1 MVGRRKTDAFR
12 HFYDRFNKMVDNW
25 NIRNLSKGGKEGNGR
40 LNQQV
45 DFRYPRVSD
54 LIITESNTWD
64 YALLLSLFGTA
75 MADRIRCIPLSRTKP
90 PDELVW
96 RCDNTG
102 SYTPKSGYKLLME
115 MTIDQHISDLWTRSS
130 LFFSFFRALWGLSMP
145 AKCKIFNW
153 RLMHNYIPAY
163 ANLQQRTLQVR
174 NTCPLCE
181 NAADTTSHFMFSCP
195 STMQILASV
204 GLPPAPAIHNSEFR
218 ESFATW
224 FLQGDSRCQLL
235 TAVTYWAIWYAR
247 NKLVHEGSACSLT
260 RSSTFIQAFI
270 CELDTLVALS
280 KPSPVSHVVKWS
292 PPAGNSIKINFDAS
306 FNSTARTSIS
316 GVIARDSQ
324 GFILAAGT
332 FPHTGIADAFT
343 AEAVACERAVV
354 FAQDLGFRSIIIEG
368 DSLSVFKKVTSA
380 NFDKSVISPIIRDI
394 LSLRD
399 LFQSVT
405 FSFVGRQGNEVAHML
420 AKLGIRHTEVRI
432 WVEEA
437 PSSVELLALRERP
450 P

>member
-1 MVGRRKTDAFR
+1 MEEILAVAANYFSDMFTATTLGDTAGIFNNVRRHIPSDLNSALLAPFTGDEVYSA
-12 HFYDRFNKMVDNW
+12 
-25 NIRNLSKGGKEGNGR
+25 IRAMSPLKAPGLDGFPGNGR

-102 SYTPKSGYKLLME
+102 NYTPKSGYKLLME
-115 MTIDQHISDLWTRSS
+115 MTIDQHISDSWTRSS
-130 LFFSFFRALWGLSMP
+130 LFFYFFRALWGLSMP

-153 RLMHNYIPAY
+153 RLMHNYIPTY

-224 FLQGDSRCQLL
+224 FLQGDSRCQPL

-332 FPHTGIADAFT
+332 FPHTGIAM
-343 AEAVACERAVV
+343 
-354 FAQDLGFRSIIIEG
+354 
-368 DSLSVFKKVTSA
+368 
-380 NFDKSVISPIIRDI
+380 
-394 LSLRD
+394 LSLRKPMH
-399 LFQSVT
+399 SVT

-437 PSSVELLALRERP
+437 PSSV
-450 P
+450 